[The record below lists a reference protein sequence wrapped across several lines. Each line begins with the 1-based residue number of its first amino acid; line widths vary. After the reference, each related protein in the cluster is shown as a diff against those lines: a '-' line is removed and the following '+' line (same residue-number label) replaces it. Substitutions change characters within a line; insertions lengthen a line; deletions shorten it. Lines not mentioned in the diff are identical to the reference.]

1 MVKPA
6 GAACNLDCSY
16 CFYLKKEALYPNQSH
31 LMPLDVLENHV
42 RQHLAASGNDVE
54 FMWQGG
60 EPMLRGLDFYRRSVE
75 LAEQYRRPGQR
86 VWHAMQTNG
95 TLIGDDWAAFFREA
109 GYLVGVSVD
118 GPAHLHD
125 DLRVDKQGRGTHAE
139 VVRGWNTL
147 QAHKVEANILC
158 TVNATNVEHPLE
170 VYRHLRDDLCA
181 RYIQM
186 IPIVERE
193 GKGVSSR
200 TVPAAAWGRF
210 LVAIYDEWRRR
221 DRKRGIHI
229 NTIDT
234 ALASMHGQ
242 YTACT
247 VAPHCGG
254 CLAMERNG
262 DVYSCDHY
270 VEPWHKLGNIA
281 DRPLAEM
288 VASPQQQ
295 HFGRAKYDTLPDQ
308 CIACPVLHMCYGGC
322 PKDRIAVTSDG
333 QPGLNWLCEGFKSF
347 FSHIQKRNVAES
359 SRS

>member
-1 MVKPA
+1 VSYHLMVKPA

-16 CFYLKKEALYPNQSH
+16 CFYLRKEALYPGQSH
-31 LMPLDVLENHV
+31 LMPLEVLDSYM
-42 RQHLAASGNDVE
+42 RQLMISSGPEVVVT
-54 FMWQGG
+54 WQGG
-60 EPMLRGLDFYRRSVE
+60 EPMLRGLDFFRRSVE
-75 LAEQYRRPGQR
+75 LAEQYRQPGQR
-86 VWHAMQTNG
+86 VQHAIQTNG
-95 TLIGDDWAAFFREA
+95 TLIDDEWAEFFRA
-109 GYLVGVSVD
+109 NDYLVGVSVD

-125 DLRVDKQGRGTHAE
+125 ALRVDKAGRGTHRE
-139 VVRGWNTL
+139 VVRGWDTL
-147 QAHKVEANILC
+147 RAHQVRANILC
-158 TVNATNVEHPLE
+158 TINAANVDHPLE
-170 VYRHLRDDLCA
+170 VYRHLRDELRA
-181 RYIQM
+181 RYIQL
-186 IPIVERE
+186 IPIVEQV
-193 GKGVSSR
+193 GQGVSSR
-200 TVPAAAWGRF
+200 TASAAALGRF
-210 LVAIYDEWRRR
+210 LVAVFDEWRRR

-270 VEPWHKLGNIA
+270 VEPRHRLGNIA
-281 DRPLAEM
+281 DRTIAEM

-322 PKDRIAVTSDG
+322 PKDRIAVTADG
-333 QPGLNWLCEGFKSF
+333 QPGLNWLCEGYRRF
-347 FSHIQKRNVAES
+347 FSHVSKLQA
-359 SRS
+359 